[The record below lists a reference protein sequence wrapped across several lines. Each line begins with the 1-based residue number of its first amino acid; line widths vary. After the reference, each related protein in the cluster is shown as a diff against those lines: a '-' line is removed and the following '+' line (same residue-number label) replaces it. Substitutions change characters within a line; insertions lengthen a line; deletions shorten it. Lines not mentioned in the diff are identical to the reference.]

1 MEQSEFTPPARQ
13 SLTDEQISAHL
24 GAAAADEAGML
35 AAMEFLEKQTVLR
48 EQDNQATAQWLERM
62 NVSSDPRA
70 ALAVTNFERAKQG
83 LEPLA
88 ESVSEVVVPAVVLPE
103 VQIEEVV
110 ETISEPLA
118 REEEPS
124 VETFDALISEVEPVV
139 APETAEAPSSATEI
153 DETVADQS
161 TIEKPVTGFRLV
173 SAANYI
179 LGVGVFAPILA
190 AIFANQVGM
199 NFVTSVLA
207 GVTGISVVVLVNV
220 LGLITARR
228 THRGLAV
235 AARASFGVFGSI
247 LPSIF
252 LVLAGLFSLAVV
264 GFGSAK
270 FLDGRIEGAQ
280 SLESPLFSLGEGNP
294 VSLGSIIAVILALF
308 VGVLAIFGGK
318 FSRIIKISL
327 ALIVF
332 GLFVFVAISTTP
344 RIQFLELA
352 GVFQVE
358 EFLVGMPV
366 FVLLAAVL
374 AYGVDGESISI
385 ASWGASKKRLGW
397 PIFIFGAVLPL
408 LVFSHVAALFN
419 LRTLTSGEFAID
431 FLLSTG
437 GPIVG
442 TAMLYLGIF
451 GVIGLLYTGLMKLIE
466 ALKTLG
472 VNHVGYGLATLVV
485 LVFTG
490 TMAFLA
496 LFSANPTVLASS
508 ATGLLLIP
516 AAAWIG
522 AVVSETMIRRGKFHD
537 ASLTRSYGFYGSV
550 NWVAM
555 VVFVLAVGSALVFAK
570 PIAMAPWLGSLSAA
584 TGFAMSTEISALFAL
599 GVAFVLTLITAVPR
613 ILRQQ
618 SETRAVEE
626 RRFDLVDVVVD

>member
-1 MEQSEFTPPARQ
+1 MEHSEFTPPVRQ

-35 AAMEFLEKQTVLR
+35 AAMEFLETQTVLR

-62 NVSSDPRA
+62 RTSSDPRA

-83 LEPLA
+83 LEPLP
-88 ESVSEVVVPAVVLPE
+88 ESVPGVVVPE
-103 VQIEEVV
+103 VQVEEVV
-110 ETISEPLA
+110 ETIPEPVA
-118 REEEPS
+118 RVEEPS
-124 VETFDALISEVEPVV
+124 VESFEALIGDVEPVAV
-139 APETAEAPSSATEI
+139 DKPAEATIVEAEI
-153 DETVADQS
+153 DATVADQS
-161 TIEKPVTGFRLV
+161 KIEKPVTGFRMV
-173 SAANYI
+173 SASNYI
-179 LGVGVFAPILA
+179 LSVGVFAPILA

-207 GVTGISVVVLVNV
+207 GFTGIALGVLVNV
-220 LGLITARR
+220 LGLVTARR

-264 GFGSAK
+264 AFGASK

-280 SLESPLFSLGEGNP
+280 PLESPLFSLGEGNP
-294 VSLGSIIAVILALF
+294 VSGGSIAAVILSLL
-308 VGVLAIFGGK
+308 VGLLAIFGGK
-318 FSRIIKISL
+318 FSRILKISM

-332 GLFVFVAISTTP
+332 GLFLFIAFSTTP

-366 FVLLAAVL
+366 FALLALVL

-419 LRTLTSGEFAID
+419 LRNLTSGEFAID

-442 TAMLYLGIF
+442 TAMLYLGIV

-485 LVFTG
+485 VLFTSMMAAIALFSSDPLVFT
-490 TMAFLA
+490 L
-496 LFSANPTVLASS
+496 P
-508 ATGLLLIP
+508 ATGLLLVP

-522 AVVSETMIRRGKFHD
+522 AVLAETTIRRGKFHD
-537 ASLTRSYGFYGSV
+537 ASLTRAYGFYGAV
-550 NWVAM
+550 NWIAM
-555 VVFVLAVGSALVFAK
+555 VVFVLAVSSAIVFAK
-570 PIAMAPWLGSLSAA
+570 PITIAPWLGSLSAA
-584 TGFAMSTEISALFAL
+584 TGFALSIEIAALFAL
-599 GVAFVLTLITAVPR
+599 GASFVLTVITAIPR

-618 SETRAVEE
+618 AETRTVEE
-626 RRFDLVDVVVD
+626 RRYDLVDVVVD

>member
-1 MEQSEFTPPARQ
+1 MEQSEFKPPARQ

-35 AAMEFLEKQTVLR
+35 AAMEFLESQTVLR

-62 NVSSDPRA
+62 KSSSDPRA

-88 ESVSEVVVPAVVLPE
+88 ESTPEVVVPEVVVPE
-103 VQIEEVV
+103 VQAEEVIEPAPEPVVPV
-110 ETISEPLA
+110 EVS
-118 REEEPS
+118 S
-124 VETFDALISEVEPVV
+124 VESFEALISDAEPVAVDEPAVEP
-139 APETAEAPSSATEI
+139 SSETEI

-161 TIEKPVTGFRLV
+161 AIEKPVTGFRMV
-173 SAANYI
+173 SASNHI
-179 LGVGVFAPILA
+179 LSIGVFAPILA

-207 GVTGISVVVLVNV
+207 GVIGIAVGVLVNV

-264 GFGSAK
+264 GFGSAH
-270 FLDGRIEGAQ
+270 FLDGRIDGAQ
-280 SLESPLFSLGEGNP
+280 SLASPLFSLGEGNS
-294 VSLGSIIAVILALF
+294 VSLGSISAVILSLL

-318 FSRIIKISL
+318 FSRVLKISL
-327 ALIVF
+327 ALIVL
-332 GLFVFVAISTTP
+332 GLFLFVAISTTP

-352 GVFQVE
+352 GVFQME

-366 FVLLAAVL
+366 FALLAAVL

-385 ASWGASKKRLGW
+385 ASWGATKKRLGW

-419 LRTLTSGEFAID
+419 LRTLSKGEFAID

-490 TMAFLA
+490 AMTFLA
-496 LFSANPTVLASS
+496 LFSGNPTALSLSVTA
-508 ATGLLLIP
+508 LLLIP

-522 AVVSETMIRRGKFHD
+522 AVVAETLLRRGKFHD

-550 NWVAM
+550 NWIAM
-555 VVFVLAVGSALVFAK
+555 LVFVLSVGAALVFAK
-570 PIAMAPWLGSLSAA
+570 PMVLAPWLGTLSAA
-584 TGFAMSTEISALFAL
+584 TGFSMSIEISALFAL
-599 GVAFVLTLITAVPR
+599 GVAFVSTLLTTVPR

-618 SETRAVEE
+618 AETRAVEE

>member
-1 MEQSEFTPPARQ
+1 MEQSEFTPPVRQ

-35 AAMEFLEKQTVLR
+35 AAMEFLETQTVLR

-62 NVSSDPRA
+62 KNSSDPRA
-70 ALAVTNFERAKQG
+70 ALAITNFDRAKQG
-83 LEPLA
+83 LSPLA
-88 ESVSEVVVPAVVLPE
+88 ESVPEVVVPE
-103 VQIEEVV
+103 VQLEEVLV
-110 ETISEPLA
+110 TAPEPVVPVA
-118 REEEPS
+118 EPS
-124 VETFDALISEVEPVV
+124 AESFEALISDVEPVSV
-139 APETAEAPSSATEI
+139 DKPAEATSIETEI
-153 DETVADQS
+153 YETVADQS
-161 TIEKPVTGFRLV
+161 TIEKPVAGFRMV
-173 SAANYI
+173 SASNYI
-179 LGVGVFAPILA
+179 LSVGVFAPILA

-207 GVTGISVVVLVNV
+207 GVAGIAVGVLVNV

-252 LVLAGLFSLAVV
+252 LFLAGLFSLVV
-264 GFGSAK
+264 VAFGSAN
-270 FLDGRIEGAQ
+270 FLDGRIEGVQ
-280 SLESPLFSLGEGNP
+280 PLESPLFSLGDGNP
-294 VSLGSIIAVILALF
+294 VSLGSISAVILTLL

-318 FSRIIKISL
+318 FSRILKISL

-332 GLFVFVAISTTP
+332 GLFLFVAISTTP

-352 GVFQVE
+352 GVFQIE
-358 EFLVGMPV
+358 EFLVGMPI
-366 FVLLAAVL
+366 FALLAAVL

-385 ASWGASKKRLGW
+385 ASWGATKKRLGW

-419 LRTLTSGEFAID
+419 LRNLTSGQFAID

-442 TAMLYLGIF
+442 TAMLYLAIF

-485 LVFTG
+485 VLFTS
-490 TMAFLA
+490 TMAALA
-496 LFSANPTVLASS
+496 LFSSDPLAFTFS
-508 ATGLLLIP
+508 ATGLLLVP

-522 AVVSETMIRRGKFHD
+522 AVLAESTIRRGKFHD
-537 ASLTRSYGFYGSV
+537 ASLTRAYGFYGAV
-550 NWVAM
+550 NWIAM
-555 VVFVLAVGSALVFAK
+555 VVFVLAVSSAIVFAK
-570 PIAMAPWLGSLSAA
+570 PITVAPWLGSLSAA
-584 TGFAMSTEISALFAL
+584 TGFEMSIEIAALFAL
-599 GVAFVLTLITAVPR
+599 GVSFVLTVITAIPR

-618 SETRAVEE
+618 AETRAVEE
-626 RRFDLVDVVVD
+626 RRYDLVDVVVD